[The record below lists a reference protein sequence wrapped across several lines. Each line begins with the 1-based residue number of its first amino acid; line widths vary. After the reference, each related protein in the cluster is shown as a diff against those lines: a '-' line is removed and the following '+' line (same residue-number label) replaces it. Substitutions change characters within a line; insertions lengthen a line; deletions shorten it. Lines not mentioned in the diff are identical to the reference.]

1 MQVDSET
8 AGKMTENTAVRRQ
21 PTQARARARVEK
33 ILTAATELIE
43 RTGSDQLRMSEIA
56 ARAGVPIGSLY
67 QYFPDKASIVRTL
80 AERIML
86 RVREGLRESL
96 ADVESVEDAL
106 GRLDNLLEGYYAM
119 FLMEPVTRDI
129 WSGTQ
134 SDKDIQ
140 DMDIEDSR
148 ENARIV
154 AGALKP
160 FVPKKEHARLDTVCF
175 LLMQLTG
182 AAVRL
187 AIAVDRKEGDRL
199 VAEYGRMLRLE
210 YEAFLPDGI

>member
-1 MQVDSET
+1 
-8 AGKMTENTAVRRQ
+8 MTGNLGVRRQ

-33 ILTAATELIE
+33 ILTAATQLIE
-43 RTGSDQLRMSEIA
+43 QTGSDQLRMSEIA

-67 QYFPDKASIVRTL
+67 QYFPDKASIIRTL

-86 RVREGLRESL
+86 RVREGLRENL
-96 ADVESVEDAL
+96 AGVESAEDAL
-106 GRLDNLLEGYYAM
+106 DRLDGLLEGYYAM
-119 FLMEPVTRDI
+119 FLLEPVTRDI

-148 ENARIV
+148 ENARVV
-154 AGALKP
+154 AEALKP
-160 FVPKKEHARLDTVCF
+160 FVPKKEHDRLDTVCF

-210 YEAFLPDGI
+210 YEAFLPDRP

>member
-1 MQVDSET
+1 MSGT
-8 AGKMTENTAVRRQ
+8 NAVRRQ

-33 ILTAATELIE
+33 ILAAATELIE
-43 RTGSDQLRMSEIA
+43 MTGTDQLRMSEIA
-56 ARAGVPIGSLY
+56 ERAGVPIGSLY
-67 QYFPDKASIVRTL
+67 QYFPDKASIVLTL

-86 RVREGLRESL
+86 RVREGIRANLEGVKSG
-96 ADVESVEDAL
+96 ADAME
-106 GRLDNLLEGYYAM
+106 RLDGLLQGYYEM
-119 FLMEPVTRDI
+119 FLVEPVTRDI

-134 SDKDIQ
+134 SDKTLQ

-148 ENARIV
+148 QNAQALV
-154 AGALKP
+154 AALKHLIP
-160 FVPKKEHARLDTVCF
+160 RRELARAETLCF

-199 VAEYGRMLRLE
+199 MAEYRRMMRREFEGLVGSGGK
-210 YEAFLPDGI
+210 A

>member
-1 MQVDSET
+1 MTVLDAQLAPRKVPKQQRAQFTVDCILRAAESIIMKSGYD
-8 AGKMTENTAVRRQ
+8 AANTNH
-21 PTQARARARVEK
+21 
-33 ILTAATELIE
+33 
-43 RTGSDQLRMSEIA
+43 IA
-56 ARAGVPIGSLY
+56 EVAGVSIGSLY

>member
-1 MQVDSET
+1 
-8 AGKMTENTAVRRQ
+8 MTENTAVRRQ

>member
-1 MQVDSET
+1 MNGNS
-8 AGKMTENTAVRRQ
+8 GVRRQ

-43 RTGSDQLRMSEIA
+43 QTGSDQLRMSEIA

-67 QYFPDKASIVRTL
+67 QYFPDKASIIRTL

-86 RVREGLRESL
+86 RVRDGLRESL
-96 ADVESVEDAL
+96 VGVESAEDVL
-106 GRLDNLLEGYYAM
+106 DRLDGLLDGYYAM
-119 FLMEPVTRDI
+119 FLLEPVTRDI

-148 ENARIV
+148 ENARVV
-154 AGALKP
+154 AEALKP
-160 FVPKKEHARLDTVCF
+160 FVPKKEHDRLDTVCF

-210 YEAFLPDGI
+210 YENFLPDKA

>member
-210 YEAFLPDGI
+210 YEAFLSDGI

>member
-1 MQVDSET
+1 
-8 AGKMTENTAVRRQ
+8 MTESTAIRRQ

-43 RTGSDQLRMSEIA
+43 QTGTDQLRMSEIA
-56 ARAGVPIGSLY
+56 ERAGVPIGSLY

-96 ADVESVEDAL
+96 ADVENVDDAL
-106 GRLDNLLEGYYAM
+106 SRLDGLLEGYYAM
-119 FLMEPVTRDI
+119 FLLEPVTRDI

-134 SDKDIQ
+134 SDKAIQ

-154 AGALKP
+154 AGTLKP
-160 FVPKKEHARLDTVCF
+160 FVPKREHARLDTVSF

-199 VAEYGRMLRLE
+199 IAEYGRMLRLE
-210 YEAFLPDGI
+210 FESLLETG

>member
-8 AGKMTENTAVRRQ
+8 AGKMTDSTAVRRQ

-43 RTGSDQLRMSEIA
+43 QTGSDQLRMSEIA

-67 QYFPDKASIVRTL
+67 QYFPDKASIIRTL

-96 ADVESVEDAL
+96 AGVESVEDAL
-106 GRLDNLLEGYYAM
+106 DRLDNLLEGYYAM
-119 FLMEPVTRDI
+119 FLLEPVTRDI

-134 SDKDIQ
+134 SDKAIQ

-160 FVPKKEHARLDTVCF
+160 FVPRKEHARLDTVCF

-210 YEAFLPDGI
+210 FENFLPDSA